1 MRSTDVVP
9 ALREALNSGISD
21 GVAPGM
27 ACAVGNASET
37 WYVYEGRQTYDEQ
50 SSEICEHSMWDL
62 ASVSKVAGTTSV
74 ALTLFQEGLLDLDSH
89 VPSILPGFEGD
100 MKDDVTVRNLLLHDS
115 GLPPYRNFLAYTDA
129 FEVKTELFKTKLACE
144 PGTKTAYSCL
154 GFVTL
159 MELMARITGKPL
171 NEMLSER
178 VAGPLGMVN
187 TMYNPPVT
195 DRSRCVQTEK
205 QEGWRMKVEDLRGY
219 SRVQDEFVQG
229 NVHDPIAFLIGGV
242 SGNAGLFSNV
252 SDLSKLARAWMT
264 GSSPFT
270 KESMALFAK
279 KQSDMSSRGLGF
291 GMKVEEGASCGDKF
305 SMSSFGHTG
314 FTGTCIWIDPEA
326 QIFAV
331 HLCNRVHPTSG
342 NHKISDFRPEFFT
355 TAHDLMASV

>member
-1 MRSTDVVP
+1 MRSADVVP
-9 ALREALNSGISD
+9 ALREVLNTGISD

-27 ACAVGNASET
+27 ACAVGNPSET
-37 WYVYEGRQTYDEQ
+37 WFVYEGRQTYDAN
-50 SSEICEHSMWDL
+50 SSEICEHSIWDL

-89 VPSILPGFEGD
+89 VPSILPGFEGE

-115 GLPPYRNFLAYTDA
+115 GLPPYRNFLSYTDA
-129 FEVKTELFKTKLACE
+129 AKVKTELFKTKLTCE

-159 MELMARITGKPL
+159 MELMARLTGEPL
-171 NEMLSER
+171 DKMLAER
-178 VAGPLGMVN
+178 VTGPLGMKT
-187 TMYNPPVT
+187 TMYNPLLA
-195 DRSRCVQTEK
+195 DRPRCVQTEK

-219 SRVQDEFVQG
+219 ERVQDEFIQG

-252 SDLSKLARAWMT
+252 SDLSKLARAWMLGT
-264 GSSPFT
+264 EPFT
-270 KESMALFAK
+270 KESMKLFA
-279 KQSDMSSRGLGF
+279 QRHSDESSRGFGF

-314 FTGTCIWIDPEA
+314 FTGTCVWIDPEA
-326 QIFAV
+326 QMFAV
-331 HLCNRVHPTSG
+331 HLANRVHPTST
-342 NHKISDFRPEFFT
+342 NHKIGDFRPDFFT
-355 TAHDLMASV
+355 MAHDLMASV